1 MHMNRINHAFL
12 CISALLLV
20 QGASAQNVPKKI
32 YLKVAGGY
40 FFSVSPGQFP
50 DVGPYPPRDIRNTVN
65 PGTGAVT
72 EVFERVLTGSYGEG
86 LRGGISVGYNINKHI
101 AIEGTF
107 NYFHSQENLM
117 TRNVSV
123 FEGLGKDAARVESD
137 GHVNAVDFA
146 PSLVVSPGYEKF
158 NPYVRFGF
166 VVPLWGR
173 LIIETEAMRMSRP
186 QGVPLPAGTMVR
198 TDISRTEEIEPNPTL
213 GFQGA
218 MGFNYNVSRR
228 IDIFAEAEYRNV
240 PVRSKRKEVTKYS
253 ETNNIVNVQTDAVI
267 SQLPGRTMTDLST
280 AERQTTYV
288 TVLDENSN
296 TPVGATGAK
305 TNYKNDNAPAND
317 LKSYINIGGLGLNAG
332 IRIKF

>member
-1 MHMNRINHAFL
+1 MNRIYHAIL
-12 CISALLLV
+12 GMTALLLT
-20 QGASAQNVPKKI
+20 QAAQAQNIPKKM

-65 PGTGAVT
+65 PATGAIT

-86 LRGGISVGYNINKHI
+86 IRGGISVGYNFNRYIG
-101 AIEGTF
+101 IEGTF

-123 FEGLGKDAARVESD
+123 FEGINKDAARIESD

-146 PSLVVSPGYEKF
+146 PSLVFSPGLEKF
-158 NPYVRFGF
+158 NPYARFGF
-166 VVPLWGR
+166 VVPLWGK

-186 QGVPLPAGTMVR
+186 AGVPLPAGAMVR
-198 TDISRTEEIEPNPTL
+198 TEIRRTEEIKPNPTF

-218 MGFNYNVSRR
+218 LGFNYNASRR
-228 IDIFAEAEYRNV
+228 IDVFAEAEYRNV
-240 PVRSKRKEVTKYS
+240 PVRSKSKEVTEYN
-253 ETNNIVNVQTDAVI
+253 ETNKVVNLQTDAVL
-267 SQLPGRTMTDLST
+267 SELPGRTLNDLSY
-280 AERQTTYV
+280 AERHTEYV

-296 TPVGATGAK
+296 TPTG
-305 TNYKNDNAPAND
+305 TSGSRTTYKDDDAPAND
-317 LKSYINIGGLGLNAG
+317 LKSYINIGGLGINAG

>member
-1 MHMNRINHAFL
+1 MNRMYHAIL
-12 CISALLLV
+12 GMAALLLAQGV
-20 QGASAQNVPKKI
+20 QAQNVPKKM

-65 PGTGAVT
+65 PATGAVT

-86 LRGGISVGYNINKHI
+86 LRGGLTVGYNINKHV

-123 FEGLGKDAARVESD
+123 FEGLNKDAARIESD
-137 GHVNAVDFA
+137 GHVNAIDFA
-146 PSLVVSPGYEKF
+146 PSLVLSPGYEKF

-166 VVPLWGR
+166 VVPLWGK

-186 QGVPLPAGTMVR
+186 AGVPLPAGTMVK
-198 TDISRTEEIEPNPTL
+198 TDISRTEEIKPNPTF

-240 PVRSKRKEVTKYS
+240 PVRSKEKEVTKYS
-253 ETNNIVNVQTDAVI
+253 ETNNVVNVQSGEVLQ
-267 SQLPGRTMTDLST
+267 QLPGRGINDLSH
-280 AERQTTYV
+280 AERYTTYV

-296 TPVGATGAK
+296 TPTGSTGAQ
-305 TNYKNDNAPAND
+305 TNYKNNDAPAND

-332 IRIKF
+332 VRIKF

>member
-1 MHMNRINHAFL
+1 MNRISHGLLGMA
-12 CISALLLV
+12 ALLLA
-20 QGASAQNVPKKI
+20 QGAQAQNIPKKM
-32 YLKVAGGY
+32 YLKAAGGY

-50 DVGPYPPRDIRNTVN
+50 DVGPYPPRDIRNNVN

-86 LRGGISVGYNINKHI
+86 LRGGLTVGYNINKHI

-123 FEGLGKDAARVESD
+123 FEGLNKEAARVESD

-146 PSLVVSPGYEKF
+146 PSLVLSPGYEKF

-173 LIIETEAMRMSRP
+173 LIIETDAMRMSRP
-186 QGVPLPAGTMVR
+186 NGVPLPAGAMVR
-198 TDISRTEEIEPNPTL
+198 TEISRTEEIEPNPTL

-218 MGFNYNVSRR
+218 LGFNYNISRR

-240 PVRSKRKEVTKYS
+240 PVRSKGKEVTKYS
-253 ETNNIVNVQTDAVI
+253 ETNNVVDLQSGAVL
-267 SQLPGRTMTDLST
+267 SPLPGRTLNDLST
-280 AERQTTYV
+280 AERHTEYV
-288 TVLDENSN
+288 TVLDDNSN
-296 TPVGATGAK
+296 TPVGSTGAQ
-305 TNYKNDNAPAND
+305 TNYKDNNAPSND
-317 LKSYINIGGLGLNAG
+317 LKSYINIGGLGLNVG
-332 IRIKF
+332 IRLKF